1 MTKTILRATR
11 PPFLILALAVVL
23 LGHAA
28 AILAGATPTLL
39 NSALVILGGIA
50 AHACVNLLNEYHDAR
65 SGLDEHTRRTPFS
78 GGSGALQARPD
89 ALGAV
94 WWTAIA
100 ALAVTLAI
108 GVYFLWLRG
117 WAMLP
122 LGIGGVLL
130 VLSYTPWLNR
140 SAFLCLIAPGL
151 GFGPVMV
158 LGTELALSGQIS
170 RAGIWAS
177 LLPFYL
183 VNNLLLLNQFPDLQ
197 ADRRAGRRHFPIRF
211 GLAVSSRVYLAF
223 TLAALLAIVFGVLAD
238 LFPLPALLALLP
250 ASAGLYAW
258 FGAIVC
264 ADDLAEHP
272 RYLAANVLAAVLTPL
287 VLAAAIAYAR

>member
-1 MTKTILRATR
+1 
-11 PPFLILALAVVL
+11 VVD
-23 LGHAA
+23 
-28 AILAGATPTLL
+28 
-39 NSALVILGGIA
+39 SVLVVLGGIA

-65 SGLDEHTRRTPFS
+65 SGLDDHTRRTPFS
-78 GGSGALQARPD
+78 GGSGALQDRPD
-89 ALGAV
+89 AQAAV
-94 WWTAIA
+94 WWSAMA
-100 ALAVTLAI
+100 ALALTLAI
-108 GVYFLWLRG
+108 GVHFLWLRG

-122 LGIGGVLL
+122 LGVGGLLL

-170 RAGIWAS
+170 RAGVWAS

-197 ADRRAGRRHFPIRF
+197 ADRQAGRRHFPIRH
-211 GLAVSSRVYLAF
+211 GLAVSSRVYLGF
-223 TLAALLAIVFGVLAD
+223 VLAAMLVIGCGVLAD
-238 LFPLPALLALLP
+238 LFPPLALIAVLP

-258 FGAIVC
+258 YGAIVYTD
-264 ADDLAEHP
+264 ALGEEA
-272 RYLAANVLAAVLTPL
+272 RYLAANVIAALLGPLLLAGAL
-287 VLAAAIAYAR
+287 VFQR

>member
-1 MTKTILRATR
+1 MITTILRACR
-11 PPFLILALAVVL
+11 PGFLLLALVVVL
-23 LGHAA
+23 LGHAVA
-28 AILAGATPTLL
+28 LLAGATATLL
-39 NSALVILGGIA
+39 ASTLVIVGAIA

-89 ALGAV
+89 AQAAV
-94 WWTAIA
+94 WWSAMA
-100 ALAVTLAI
+100 ALAITVAV
-108 GVYFLWLRG
+108 GGYFLWLRG

-122 LGIGGVLL
+122 LGIGGLLL

-170 RAGIWAS
+170 PAGIWAS

-183 VNNLLLLNQFPDLQ
+183 VNNLLLLNQYPDLQ
-197 ADRRAGRRHFPIRF
+197 ADRQAGRRHFPIRH
-211 GLAVSSRVYLAF
+211 GLAVSSRVYLGF
-223 TLAALLAIVFGVLAD
+223 VLAAMLVIGCGVLVD
-238 LFPLPALLALLP
+238 LFPSSALIALLP
-250 ASAGLYAW
+250 ASAGLYAYH
-258 FGAIVC
+258 GAMIC
-264 ADDLAEHP
+264 AEDLAEEP
-272 RYLAANVLAAVLTPL
+272 RFLAANVIAALLTPAL
-287 VLAAAIAYAR
+287 LAVTLILAR